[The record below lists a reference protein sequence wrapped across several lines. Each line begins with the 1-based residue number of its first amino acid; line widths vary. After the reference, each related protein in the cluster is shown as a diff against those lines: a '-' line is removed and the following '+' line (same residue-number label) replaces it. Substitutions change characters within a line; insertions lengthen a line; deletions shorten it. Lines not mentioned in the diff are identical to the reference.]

1 MSVTVP
7 FARAVTWPDVL
18 TCATDGSLTDQLVM
32 CPVSPAQ
39 EVEPSFHTSCTLNWS
54 DSPFFVSWPCV
65 SGVFSQLFDATFQPL
80 PT

>member
-7 FARAVTWPDVL
+7 FASAVTWPDVL

-39 EVEPSFHTSCTLNWS
+39 EVEPSFQTSCTLNWS

-65 SGVFSQLFDATFQPL
+65 SGVFSQLFDAAFQPL